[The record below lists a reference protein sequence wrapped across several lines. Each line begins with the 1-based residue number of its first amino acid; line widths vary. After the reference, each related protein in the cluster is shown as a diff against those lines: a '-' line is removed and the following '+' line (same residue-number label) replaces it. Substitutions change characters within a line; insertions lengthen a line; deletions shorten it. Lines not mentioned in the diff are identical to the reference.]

1 MLLKQEEEVKV
12 RNFIEEV
19 STFHIQNGNQPLAWN
34 TAMKF
39 LTARKFDV
47 KRAIDLYRNHQ
58 LTREREDLLYIDLND
73 KCLQEELQTEKF
85 TILSGRDLGGAA
97 IALFTARLHFP
108 PLTTHQTVLK
118 ALIHQLD
125 AALESLETQ
134 RHGLVFIYDM
144 TDSKYGNFDYNLSIK
159 ILNMLKGAYPAR
171 LKKVLIVTAPLWFKA
186 PFKIL
191 RLFVREKL
199 RDRVFTVN
207 LSELPTHIPCDSIPK
222 QLGGYLVPNH
232 TGWLK
237 ICFQVA
243 TGQNPDMSSYFISR
257 IAHQGNAS
265 KEVLQSGTS
274 TDTDPHIFISDHD
287 SEESKETVCEKYNNE
302 DKEKE
307 AEDRAKKEKEVIM
320 EKEMLC
326 QKVQQSDFRS
336 SADTR
341 KRSSDSDKN
350 QSEINDPSLPCKRRP
365 VSTNSQI
372 YEESLH
378 VPTDNGIDIEALAER
393 VRTLRK
399 KGLQQEYLSIRS
411 ESPTGSFHVS
421 KAKYNLPKNRYLDVL
436 CYDHSRVVLSSLEGD
451 PSYDYINANYVDGY
465 KQKNAYI
472 TTQGCLT
479 RTIGDFWRMVWEQK
493 CLVIV
498 MLTRI
503 MERNRLKCEQY
514 WPLEVDTQE
523 TYDHFVVHNTC
534 VNHTSDYRV
543 STLILQNSKTG
554 EERIVQHM
562 QFLRWPDY
570 GVPNKAESFLQFLLK
585 VQNFQAEAVHN
596 MEDSWQGHPLGPP
609 IVVHCSAGIGRTG
622 TFITT
627 DINIRRFEDVSTVE
641 LYETVRKIRSQR
653 AFSIQVP
660 DQYVFCHL
668 ALIEYA
674 VHQGL
679 LESKWLEVDSESE
692 SD

>member
-1 MLLKQEEEVKV
+1 
-12 RNFIEEV
+12 
-19 STFHIQNGNQPLAWN
+19 
-34 TAMKF
+34 MKF

-47 KRAIDLYRNHQ
+47 KRAVDLYRNHQ
-58 LTREREDLLYIDLND
+58 TTRERENLLYVDVND

-108 PLTTHQTVLK
+108 PLTTHQNVLK

-207 LSELPTHIPCDSIPK
+207 LTELPIHIPRDSIPK
-222 QLGGYLVPNH
+222 QLGGHLVPNH
-232 TGWLK
+232 TGWLR

-243 TGQNPDMSSYFISR
+243 TNQNPDMSSYFISR
-257 IAHQGNAS
+257 LPQQGTES
-265 KEVLQSGTS
+265 KEVIQSGAS
-274 TDTDPHIFISDHD
+274 TDTEHQIFISDLD

-307 AEDRAKKEKEVIM
+307 AEDRAKKEKEVIV
-320 EKEMLC
+320 EKETSE
-326 QKVQQSDFRS
+326 KVQQTDFRS
-336 SADTR
+336 SDTR
-341 KRSSDSDKN
+341 KRSSDCDKN
-350 QSEINDPSLPCKRRP
+350 QSEINDPNLPCKRKP
-365 VSTNSQI
+365 QI

-378 VPTDNGIDIEALAER
+378 MPTDNGMGIEALAER

-411 ESPTGSFHVS
+411 ESPTGNFHVS
-421 KAKYNLPKNRYLDVL
+421 RAKYNLPKNRYLDVL
-436 CYDHSRVVLSSLEGD
+436 CYDHSRVVLSSSLEGD
-451 PSYDYINANYVDGY
+451 PSHDYINANFVDGY

-514 WPLEVDTQE
+514 WPLDIDTQE
-523 TYDHFVVHNTC
+523 TYDYFVVHNTC
-534 VNHTSDYRV
+534 VNHSSDYRL

-554 EERIVQHM
+554 EERIVQHL

-585 VQNFQAEAVHN
+585 VQNFQAEAVRN
-596 MEDSWQGHPLGPP
+596 LEDSWQGHPLGPP
-609 IVVHCSAGIGRTG
+609 IIIHCSAGIGRTG

-627 DINIRRFEDVSTVE
+627 DINIRRFEDIGTVE

-660 DQYVFCHL
+660 DQYVFCHI

-674 VHQGL
+674 VHRGL
-679 LESKWLEVDSESE
+679 LEPKWLEVESE
-692 SD
+692 SDSD

>member
-1 MLLKQEEEVKV
+1 MFDSLLQLDKV

-19 STFHIQNGNQPLAWN
+19 SSFHIQNGNQPLAWN

-58 LTREREDLLYIDLND
+58 ITREREDLLYIDLND

-108 PLTTHQTVLK
+108 PLTTHQNVLK

-265 KEVLQSGTS
+265 KEVLQS
-274 TDTDPHIFISDHD
+274 
-287 SEESKETVCEKYNNE
+287 
-302 DKEKE
+302 
-307 AEDRAKKEKEVIM
+307 
-320 EKEMLC
+320 
-326 QKVQQSDFRS
+326 
-336 SADTR
+336 
-341 KRSSDSDKN
+341 
-350 QSEINDPSLPCKRRP
+350 
-365 VSTNSQI
+365 
-372 YEESLH
+372 
-378 VPTDNGIDIEALAER
+378 EALAER

-523 TYDHFVVHNTC
+523 NYDHFVVHNTC

>member
-1 MLLKQEEEVKV
+1 MIKVAQIFNRNHHVIKLTWQQRWLNIFCIYFLPLFPFPISCLLFLFHPGVAAFCICRQTGPSIPFRDEFSFFIPQKV

-19 STFHIQNGNQPLAWN
+19 SSFHIQNGNQPLAWN

-58 LTREREDLLYIDLND
+58 ITREREDLLYIDLND

-108 PLTTHQTVLK
+108 PLTTHQNVLK

-265 KEVLQSGTS
+265 KEVLQS
-274 TDTDPHIFISDHD
+274 
-287 SEESKETVCEKYNNE
+287 
-302 DKEKE
+302 
-307 AEDRAKKEKEVIM
+307 
-320 EKEMLC
+320 
-326 QKVQQSDFRS
+326 
-336 SADTR
+336 
-341 KRSSDSDKN
+341 
-350 QSEINDPSLPCKRRP
+350 
-365 VSTNSQI
+365 
-372 YEESLH
+372 
-378 VPTDNGIDIEALAER
+378 EALAER

-523 TYDHFVVHNTC
+523 NYDHFVVHNTC